1 MSIAYGCCQVDLQD
15 VNQNCWFTFMPSN
28 CLSRQG
34 QLVNYFDRFFIRTY
48 DNFNPFHLQIFVR
61 PNDDYDDT
69 VEFEV
74 NAGLEPSQLK
84 AKLFMTWE

>member
-1 MSIAYGCCQVDLQD
+1 
-15 VNQNCWFTFMPSN
+15 
-28 CLSRQG
+28 
-34 QLVNYFDRFFIRTY
+34 VNYFDRFFIRTY
-48 DNFNPFHLQIFVR
+48 DNYNPFYLQIFVR

-74 NAGLEPSQLK
+74 NASIEPSQLK